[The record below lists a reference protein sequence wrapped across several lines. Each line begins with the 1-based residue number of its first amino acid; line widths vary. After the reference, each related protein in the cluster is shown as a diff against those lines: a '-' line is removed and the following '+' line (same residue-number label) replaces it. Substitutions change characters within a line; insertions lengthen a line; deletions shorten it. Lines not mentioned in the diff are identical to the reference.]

1 MGRRGAGGKRVS
13 PTPEEGGAR
22 QAAKAKLAKLVMED
36 LLRAGPTATREALQ
50 SDPTLATFLDPSN
63 FARLAEYA
71 RPRPLP
77 RRRVKA
83 GVDVLKTMA
92 PRQSIWG
99 RLASLAVRLFI
110 FATLVWLTYRGVLRI
125 AR

>member
-1 MGRRGAGGKRVS
+1 MD
-13 PTPEEGGAR
+13 
-22 QAAKAKLAKLVMED
+22 D

-50 SDPTLATFLDPSN
+50 SDPTLAAFLDPAD

-71 RPRPLP
+71 RPRPPP
-77 RRRVKA
+77 RRRMKA
-83 GVDVLKTMA
+83 GADVLKTMA
-92 PRQSIWG
+92 PHRSVWG

-110 FATLVWLTYRGVLRI
+110 FAALMWLTYRGVLRI